1 MSIGISGRAASLLLA
16 FDELDA
22 TGLQYYVLAFGDV
35 LLEIAM
41 DLIRSTVGRA
51 KLKYPGPQNVNTE
64 RGDLRLIG
72 NGELCSSYFKSHGKQ
87 QFEKT

>member
-16 FDELDA
+16 FDEPDA

-41 DLIRSTVGRA
+41 DLVRSTVGKA
-51 KLKYPGPQNVNTE
+51 KVEYLDLKNVNIE
-64 RGDLRLIG
+64 LGDLSLIG
-72 NGELCSSYFKSHGKQ
+72 NGELWAS
-87 QFEKT
+87 